1 MKDLTRGPI
10 PRHLVEMSIPI
21 GIGLLLQTLYYLV
34 DLYFVAKLG
43 DASIAGVSAAGNI
56 WFIVLALTQVLGVST
71 VALMSH
77 AVGRKDREGA
87 NHVFNQS
94 ITLAAVCAA
103 VTLIGGFGLSGW
115 YMDTFGA
122 DAATRDAG
130 VSFLYAFIPGLA
142 LQYPMVVM
150 GSALRGTGIVKP
162 GMVVQALTVLLNAAL
177 APVMIGGWGTGI
189 PLGAAGA
196 GWASTISVAAGNIVL
211 LLYFAK
217 LEHYVAFDRAQLAP
231 RIETWKRMLVIGIP
245 AGGEFLLMAVY
256 VALIYWI
263 IRPFGAP
270 GQAGFG
276 LGQRLMQSIFL
287 PAMAVGFAAAPIA
300 GQNYGAKLADRV
312 HATFNASVVGC
323 VAIMVVLILFIQ
335 LAGRAMIAGFTH
347 DPLVIDYAFGFLSM
361 ISWNFVAVGLVFCC
375 SSMFQALGNTWP
387 SLISVGTRLAT
398 FAIPAFWISRQPG
411 FQIEQIWLLS
421 VITVWLQATVS
432 FLLVRWQLRTRL
444 DFSPAVRAEPATAGR
459 AAP

>member
-1 MKDLTRGPI
+1 MKDLTQGPI
-10 PRHLVEMSIPI
+10 PRHLVEMAIPL

-34 DLYFVAKLG
+34 DLYFVARIG
-43 DASIAGVSAAGNI
+43 DAAIAGVSAAGNV

-77 AVGRKDREGA
+77 AVGRKNRDEA

-94 ITLAAVCAA
+94 IALAAVCAA
-103 VTLIGGFGLSGW
+103 VTLAGGYRLSGW
-115 YMDTFGA
+115 YMDTMGA

-130 VSFLYAFIPGLA
+130 MSFLHAFIPGLA

-150 GSALRGTGIVKP
+150 GSALRATGIVKP

-189 PLGAAGA
+189 ALGAAGA
-196 GWASTISVAAGNIVL
+196 GWASTIAVAAGNIVL
-211 LLYFAK
+211 ALYFAK
-217 LEHYVAFDRAQLAP
+217 LEKYVAFDRSQVAP

-256 VALIYWI
+256 VGLIYWI
-263 IRPFGAP
+263 IRPFGSAA
-270 GQAGFG
+270 QAGFG
-276 LGQRLMQSIFL
+276 LGSRLMQSIFL

-300 GQNYGAKLADRV
+300 GQNYGAR
-312 HATFNASVVGC
+312 
-323 VAIMVVLILFIQ
+323 
-335 LAGRAMIAGFTH
+335 LAGRVRHTFTSAVTACTVIMLVLCLLVQFIGRRLISAFTH
-347 DPLVIDYAFGFLSM
+347 DAVVVDYAFGFLSM
-361 ISWNFVAVGLVFCC
+361 ISWNFIAVGLVFCC

-387 SLISVGTRLAT
+387 SLISVATRLAT
-398 FAIPAFWISRQPG
+398 FAIPAYWISRQPG

-421 VITVWLQATVS
+421 VVTVWLQAVLS
-432 FLLVRWQLRTRL
+432 FLLVRQQFRSRL
-444 DFSPAVRAEPATAGR
+444 AFAPGR
-459 AAP
+459 AAA

>member
-1 MKDLTRGPI
+1 MKDLTQGPI
-10 PRHLVEMSIPI
+10 PRHLVEMAIPL

-34 DLYFVAKLG
+34 DLYFVARIG
-43 DASIAGVSAAGNI
+43 DAAIAGVSAAGNV

-77 AVGRKDREGA
+77 AVGRKNRDEA

-94 ITLAAVCAA
+94 IALAAVCAA
-103 VTLIGGFGLSGW
+103 VTLAGGYGLSGW
-115 YMDTFGA
+115 YMDTMGA

-130 VSFLYAFIPGLA
+130 MSFLHAFIPGLA

-150 GSALRGTGIVKP
+150 GSALRATGIVKP

-189 PLGAAGA
+189 ALGAAGA
-196 GWASTISVAAGNIVL
+196 GWASTIAVAAGNIVL
-211 LLYFAK
+211 ALYFAK
-217 LEHYVAFDRAQLAP
+217 LEKYVAFDRSQVAP

-256 VALIYWI
+256 VGLIYWI
-263 IRPFGAP
+263 IRPFGSAA
-270 GQAGFG
+270 QAGFG
-276 LGQRLMQSIFL
+276 LGSRLMQSIFL

-300 GQNYGAKLADRV
+300 GQNYGAR
-312 HATFNASVVGC
+312 
-323 VAIMVVLILFIQ
+323 
-335 LAGRAMIAGFTH
+335 LAGRVRHTFTSAVTACTVIMLVLCLLVQFIGRWLISAFTH
-347 DPLVIDYAFGFLSM
+347 DAVVIDYTFGFLSM
-361 ISWNFVAVGLVFCC
+361 ISWNFIAVGLVFCC

-387 SLISVGTRLAT
+387 SLISVATRLAT
-398 FAIPAFWISRQPG
+398 FAIPAYWISRQPG

-421 VITVWLQATVS
+421 VVTVWLQAVLS
-432 FLLVRWQLRTRL
+432 FLLVRQQFRSRL
-444 DFSPAVRAEPATAGR
+444 AFAPGR
-459 AAP
+459 AAA

>member
-1 MKDLTRGPI
+1 MKDLTHGPI
-10 PRHLVEMSIPI
+10 PRHLVEMASPL

-34 DLYFVAKLG
+34 DLYFVARIG
-43 DASIAGVSAAGNI
+43 DAAIAGVSAAGNV

-77 AVGRKDREGA
+77 AVGRKNRDEA

-94 ITLAAVCAA
+94 IALAAVCAA
-103 VTLIGGFGLSGW
+103 VTLVGGYGLSGW
-115 YMDTFGA
+115 YMDTMGA

-130 VSFLYAFIPGLA
+130 MSFLYAFIPGLA

-150 GSALRGTGIVKP
+150 GSALRATGIVKP

-196 GWASTISVAAGNIVL
+196 GWASTIAVAAGNVVL
-211 LLYFAK
+211 ALYFAK
-217 LEHYVAFDRAQLAP
+217 LEKYVAFDRSQVAP
-231 RIETWKRMLVIGIP
+231 RLETWKRMLVIGIP
-245 AGGEFLLMAVY
+245 AGGEFVLMAVY

-263 IRPFGAP
+263 IRPFGSAA
-270 GQAGFG
+270 QAGFG
-276 LGQRLMQSIFL
+276 LGSRLMQSIFL

-300 GQNYGAKLADRV
+300 GQNYGAKLAERV
-312 HATFNASVVGC
+312 RHTFNSAVTGC
-323 VAIMVVLILFIQ
+323 TVIMLILCLLVQVI
-335 LAGRAMIAGFTH
+335 GRSLISAFTH
-347 DPLVIDYAFGFLSM
+347 DAVVIDYAFGFLSM
-361 ISWNFVAVGLVFCC
+361 ISWNFIAVGLVFCC

-387 SLISVGTRLAT
+387 SLISVATRLAT
-398 FAIPAFWISRQPG
+398 FAIPAYWISRQPG

-421 VITVWLQATVS
+421 VVTVWLQAVLS
-432 FLLVRWQLRTRL
+432 FLLVRQQFRSRL
-444 DFSPAVRAEPATAGR
+444 AFAPGAATA
-459 AAP
+459 

>member
-1 MKDLTRGPI
+1 MKDLTQGPI
-10 PRHLVEMSIPI
+10 PRHLVEMAIPL

-34 DLYFVAKLG
+34 DLYFVARIG
-43 DASIAGVSAAGNI
+43 DAAIAGVSAAGNV

-77 AVGRKDREGA
+77 AVGRKNRDEA

-94 ITLAAVCAA
+94 IALAAVCAA
-103 VTLIGGFGLSGW
+103 VTLAGGYGLSGW
-115 YMDTFGA
+115 YMDTMGA

-130 VSFLYAFIPGLA
+130 MSFLHAFIPGLA

-150 GSALRGTGIVKP
+150 GSALRATGIVKP

-189 PLGAAGA
+189 ALGAAGA
-196 GWASTISVAAGNIVL
+196 GWASTIAVAAGNIVL
-211 LLYFAK
+211 ALYFAK
-217 LEHYVAFDRAQLAP
+217 LEKYVAFDRSQVAP

-256 VALIYWI
+256 VGLIYWI
-263 IRPFGAP
+263 IRPFGSAA
-270 GQAGFG
+270 QAGFG
-276 LGQRLMQSIFL
+276 LGSRLMQSIFL

-300 GQNYGAKLADRV
+300 GQNYGAR
-312 HATFNASVVGC
+312 
-323 VAIMVVLILFIQ
+323 
-335 LAGRAMIAGFTH
+335 LAGRVRHTFTSAVTACTVIMLVLCLLVQFIGRRLISAFTH
-347 DPLVIDYAFGFLSM
+347 DAVVVDYAFGFLSM
-361 ISWNFVAVGLVFCC
+361 ISWNFIAVGLVFCC

-387 SLISVGTRLAT
+387 SLISVATRLAT
-398 FAIPAFWISRQPG
+398 FAIPAYWISRQPG

-421 VITVWLQATVS
+421 VVTVWLQAVLS
-432 FLLVRWQLRTRL
+432 FLLVRQQFRSRL
-444 DFSPAVRAEPATAGR
+444 AFAPGR
-459 AAP
+459 AAA